1 MLASGIALISRFF
14 HWWLSELAALLPQSW
29 RRAFG
34 SRRQRIIIVVGD
46 ELAQVQHGRRD
57 ALRDLG
63 TIPFLA
69 ESGEAA
75 NQLCPEILT
84 SFRARDVDVVL
95 RLPHKAALRRVVDLP
110 LAASENLREVIG
122 FEIDRHTPF
131 KANEVYFDYG
141 LIKRDAANN
150 RLTVDLVVVTRALA
164 DAAISQLRAWGLDP
178 DRVDIGGGEA
188 SEAMDV
194 NLLPISSDHGDRLR
208 RLGFTAVAAI
218 GLCILG
224 ITAIY
229 LPLQQK
235 QQLVAET
242 EARLQNAR
250 AEAATTKELGEQV
263 ERLMESGAF
272 VVEQKRQRPSVAEV
286 WSLLTDLLPDDT
298 WVIQLSW
305 TGERLTVAGYS
316 ASSSSLIA
324 LLEEAA
330 LFSEVR
336 FNSPVT
342 IDQRI
347 GLERFN
353 LSAKVL
359 RREDS

>member
-1 MLASGIALISRFF
+1 MLASGVALLSRFF
-14 HWWLSELAALLPQSW
+14 HWWFGELAALLPQSW

-46 ELAQVQHGRRD
+46 KLAKVQHGRRN

-63 TIPFLA
+63 TIPFLV
-69 ESGEAA
+69 ENDEAA
-75 NQLCPEILT
+75 NQLCPETLT
-84 SFRARDVDVVL
+84 SFRTRDVDIIL
-95 RLPHKAALRRVVDLP
+95 RLPRKATLRRVVDLP

-131 KANEVYFDYG
+131 KANEVYFDYE
-141 LIKRDAANN
+141 LLNRDTANN
-150 RLTVDLVVVTRALA
+150 RLTIDLVVVTRALA
-164 DAAISQLRAWGLDP
+164 DAAISQLRTWGLDP
-178 DRVDIGGGEA
+178 DRVDIAGGEA
-188 SEAMDV
+188 SEAVDV
-194 NLLPISSDHGDRLR
+194 NLLPMSSDQSDRRR
-208 RLGFTAVAAI
+208 RLGFTAVAAL

-235 QQLVAET
+235 QALVAET
-242 EARLQNAR
+242 EVRLQNAR
-250 AEAATTKELGEQV
+250 AEAAETKELSERVEQH
-263 ERLMESGAF
+263 MSSGAF
-272 VVEQKRQRPSVAEV
+272 VVQRKRQRPSVAEV
-286 WSLLTDLLPDDT
+286 WSLISDLLPDNT